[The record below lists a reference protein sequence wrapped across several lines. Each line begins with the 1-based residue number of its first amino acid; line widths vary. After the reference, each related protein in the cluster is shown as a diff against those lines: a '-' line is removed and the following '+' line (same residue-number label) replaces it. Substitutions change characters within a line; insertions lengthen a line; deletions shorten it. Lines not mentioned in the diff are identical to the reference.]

1 MKYDHWKNNQ
11 YGKKHGMHETTEYQ
25 AWESMKKRC
34 LNMNDKSYLNY
45 GGRGIKVSEEWLL
58 FVNFFK
64 DMGLKPTPKH
74 SLDRIDNNGNYEAG
88 NCKWATRS
96 EQLRNKRTNVFIEY
110 NGLKLC
116 VRDWSKKTGIHENT
130 IHYRLKIGLTIKEIL
145 TKGHKHWTKIPK

>member
-88 NCKWATRS
+88 NCKWATIK
-96 EQLRNKRTNVFIEY
+96 EQSRNKRNNVFIEHS
-110 NGLKLC
+110 GLKLC
-116 VRDWSKKTGIHENT
+116 VQAWAEKTGIHCNT
-130 IHYRLKIGLTIKEIL
+130 LHYRLKKGFDMRSLFKEPTKRKIK
-145 TKGHKHWTKIPK
+145 